1 MGSMTFSIA
10 YNSKHILLPQKKNMS
25 SYLINIQDK
34 NQTVQLLCLIPYL
47 LVNPEYQVHAEVDQ
61 TTP

>member
-1 MGSMTFSIA
+1 MGSMTTSIA
-10 YNSKHILLPQKKNMS
+10 YNSNTYPPPSKENMS
-25 SYLINIQDK
+25 SYLIYIQIK
-34 NQTVQLLCLIPYL
+34 PTLQLICLISNL

>member
-10 YNSKHILLPQKKNMS
+10 YNSKHIPLPQKKNMS
-25 SYLINIQDK
+25 SYLIYIQIK
-34 NQTVQLLCLIPYL
+34 LTLQLICVISYL
-47 LVNPEYQVHAEVDQ
+47 LVNLEYQVYAEVDQ